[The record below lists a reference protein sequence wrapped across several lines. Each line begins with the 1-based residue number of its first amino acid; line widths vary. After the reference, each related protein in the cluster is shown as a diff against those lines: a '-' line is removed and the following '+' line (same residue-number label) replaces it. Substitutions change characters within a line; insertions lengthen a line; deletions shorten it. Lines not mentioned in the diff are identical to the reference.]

1 MTLREHLKDLDKN
14 KDISV
19 WFNGEHIS
27 GNVHDFLNSQY
38 ENENVYRYYFDGD
51 FDTFILERDELE
63 TSTILGQLE
72 KKIREIYQFDDDF
85 RQLLLD
91 TQQFLLGERDK
102 HDEMTVE
109 HGRFEFL
116 VDLINEIIY

>member
-27 GNVHDFLNSQY
+27 GTVHDFLNSQY
-38 ENENVYRYYFDGD
+38 ENENVERYYFDGD

-63 TSTILGQLE
+63 NT
-72 KKIREIYQFDDDF
+72 
-85 RQLLLD
+85 
-91 TQQFLLGERDK
+91 
-102 HDEMTVE
+102 
-109 HGRFEFL
+109 
-116 VDLINEIIY
+116 